1 MKCSVIDIGSNS
13 VRLLLWADGKT
24 LYKKL
29 CTTRLGEGLSK
40 SGVLTGEAITRTA
53 NAVARFCEEAKQRG
67 RNAYLRLRPRRSAA
81 LSTAPGSSP
90 L

>member
-29 CTTRLGEGLSK
+29 CTTRLVK
-40 SGVLTGEAITRTA
+40 VCR
-53 NAVARFCEEAKQRG
+53 K
-67 RNAYLRLRPRRSAA
+67 AA
-81 LSTAPGSSP
+81 F
-90 L
+90 